1 MRKLK
6 MHLHVS
12 LDGYASDADGGF
24 YWVTYNDVI
33 AARAKQLTTNADA
46 VVFGP
51 KTYKGMQSYWPTVPG
66 NPDAT
71 PGEREHADW
80 LARST
85 KIVVSTTLPEA
96 EANWEKSLLLRDPM
110 ELNALKQQPGGD
122 IVSFGSPVLVRSCLE
137 RGLIDELHLF
147 LNPILLGGGQLV
159 FGPGAQKKL
168 RLLEAL
174 PLPDGVVALTYAPA

>member
-1 MRKLK
+1 MRKPK

-12 LDGYASDADGGF
+12 LDGYASDASGGF
-24 YWVTYNDVI
+24 FWVTYNDEI
-33 AARAKQLTTNADA
+33 AAKAKVLTEGADA

-66 NPDAT
+66 SPEAT
-71 PGEREHADW
+71 PGERSHADW

-110 ELNALKQQPGGD
+110 ELNRLKAEPGGD

-137 RGLIDELHLF
+137 AGLIDELHLF
-147 LNPILLGGGQLV
+147 LNPILLGGGQSV
-159 FGPGAQKKL
+159 FGPGEGAKM
-168 RLLEAL
+168 RLLEAV

>member
-6 MHLHVS
+6 MHLHMS
-12 LDGYASDADGGF
+12 LDGYASDVSGGF
-24 YWVTYNDVI
+24 DWVTYNDKI
-33 AARAKQLTTNADA
+33 AARAQQLTANADA

-51 KTYKGMQSYWPTVPG
+51 KTYKGMQSYWTTVPG

-71 PGEREHADW
+71 PGERTHADW

-85 KIVVSTTLPEA
+85 KIAVSTTLPEA
-96 EANWEKSLLLRDPM
+96 EANWEKTLLLRDPT
-110 ELNALKQQPGGD
+110 ELTALKQQPGGD

-159 FGPGAQKKL
+159 FGPSERAKL
-168 RLLEAL
+168 QLLEAV
-174 PLPDGVVALTYAPA
+174 PLPDGVVALIYAPG